1 MMFHQKIT
9 IYLSLVSKIKIKS
22 IHREHQYKDF
32 IHVSRNIFDYVHA
45 LRKPH
50 SFHPLATTLTIGFS
64 GEILAFCVW
73 CGILYNACSD
83 ACSCDSGTFQ
93 RTSFQ
98 RDIRFRTLDNLT
110 VNIHLSTVNF
120 FRTYAI

>member
-45 LRKPH
+45 LRKSH

-64 GEILAFCVW
+64 GEILAFCVRHSV
-73 CGILYNACSD
+73 LYDTSSETCSVNAT
-83 ACSCDSGTFQ
+83 AFQLAFFQ
-93 RTSFQ
+93 RN
-98 RDIRFRTLDNLT
+98 IGFRTP
-110 VNIHLSTVNF
+110 
-120 FRTYAI
+120 